1 MVLFAVRPAYWVK
14 LSAQLDELPALV
26 CFSFRISYLFI
37 KKVHNENATENTAK
51 GVRGIDF
58 ECENEFSTKVINFH
72 EVCTSSPPTN
82 SDGFNTS
89 AMLSVSLYTNT
100 WTVFLTFLYF
110 TSFFLL
116 YFPMARVN
124 LKISDNFHIFSSL
137 FISPIYDLLL
147 LDAKNKFTHL
157 ALRKM
162 SNISCMNE
170 IYIFFLPLPE
180 ILFNFDDFVGGKFV
194 WKNHFF
200 QYSSVFPL
208 QWVTRREFL
217 GLVW

>member
-1 MVLFAVRPAYWVK
+1 
-14 LSAQLDELPALV
+14 
-26 CFSFRISYLFI
+26 
-37 KKVHNENATENTAK
+37 
-51 GVRGIDF
+51 
-58 ECENEFSTKVINFH
+58 
-72 EVCTSSPPTN
+72 
-82 SDGFNTS
+82 
-89 AMLSVSLYTNT
+89 MLSVSLYTNT

-170 IYIFFLPLPE
+170 IYIFFSSSARNFIQFWRLCWLEICMKKPL
-180 ILFNFDDFVGGKFV
+180 F
-194 WKNHFF
+194 
-200 QYSSVFPL
+200 SVFISFSIAMSNTTRVSRSRLVNELGVLWGVVHDKGWFCSWLIDDKHRYVSRIWRLIKWLHHFISSKISSNWYPPL
-208 QWVTRREFL
+208 ASDNEQRKGSQENVRTSKRGSWIKWFMKKLNMT
-217 GLVW
+217 